1 MSLADLIKKRKTKK
15 EATANSAKAANDK
28 GLSTPPLA
36 KLAALA
42 LADTAGKHIPTLAP
56 IGCDATISR
65 WWLFHYADR
74 HPKEACYYP
83 AATRD
88 HALAGEP
95 DAITAEAFEP
105 VLREPDEPLSEKDE
119 AVIRSLLADTGEDDE
134 GIAVALE
141 LCRTDQDARDAF
153 LRLAKQWQG
162 GSRVE

>member
-15 EATANSAKAANDK
+15 EATANSAKTDNNE

-42 LADTAGKHIPTLAP
+42 LADTAGKHIPP
-56 IGCDATISR
+56 HGDIECDTPTSH

-88 HALAGEP
+88 HVLAGEP

-105 VLREPDEPLSEKDE
+105 ALRKPDEPLSEKDE
-119 AVIRSLLADTGEDDE
+119 TVIRSLLADIGEDDE
-134 GIAVALE
+134 GIALALE
-141 LCRTDQDARDAF
+141 RCRTDQGAREGF
-153 LRLAKQWQG
+153 LRLAEQ
-162 GSRVE
+162 